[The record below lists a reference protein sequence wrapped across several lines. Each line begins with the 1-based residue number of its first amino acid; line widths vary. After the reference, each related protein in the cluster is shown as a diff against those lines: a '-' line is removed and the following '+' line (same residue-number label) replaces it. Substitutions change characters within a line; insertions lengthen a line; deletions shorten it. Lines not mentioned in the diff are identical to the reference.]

1 MKPIKGVKR
10 KMLRWFGIHEYE
22 PTNEHGYFITVTKE
36 TFDAE
41 ESNFYQ
47 DSNGNLIT
55 FETIEDATDALFELY
70 GSDLIKTDESDTY
83 FKQEDNILFTY
94 KINYL

>member
-1 MKPIKGVKR
+1 MKSIKGIKR

-36 TFDAE
+36 TFDSE

-47 DSNGNLIT
+47 NSNGDLII
-55 FETIEDATDALFELY
+55 FKTIEDATEALFELY
-70 GSDLIKTDESDTY
+70 GSDLTKSDGTDTY
-83 FKQEDNILFTY
+83 FKQENNILFTY